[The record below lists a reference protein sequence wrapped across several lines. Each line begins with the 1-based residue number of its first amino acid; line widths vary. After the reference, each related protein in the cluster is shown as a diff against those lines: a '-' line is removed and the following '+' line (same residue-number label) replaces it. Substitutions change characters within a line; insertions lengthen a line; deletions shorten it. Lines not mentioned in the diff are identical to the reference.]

1 MKESN
6 NERANLMY
14 LAFSSNLVFSIII
27 FKILELVINSSLV
40 PTQQERIIPSERS
53 HIEEDIVRHEVS
65 SKNETYK
72 GLRTSTFFMVHVFS
86 KHFA

>member
-1 MKESN
+1 MKESK

-14 LAFSSNLVFSIII
+14 LVFSLNLVFSITI

-40 PTQQERIIPSERS
+40 PTQRESIIPSERS
-53 HIEEDIVRHEVS
+53 HIEEDIICHEVS

-72 GLRTSTFFMVHVFS
+72 GLRTSSFMVHVFS